1 MLFFLTAEK
10 DGKIIFHLS
19 LYMKGITVHTVC
31 FAVCPPYLWVSVG
44 ECQWIL
50 FSAQQGRAV
59 LLLGRKIL
67 KNSYVDI
74 ALDWGHKRYHQVEIN
89 KTNRN

>member
-1 MLFFLTAEK
+1 
-10 DGKIIFHLS
+10 
-19 LYMKGITVHTVC
+19 MKGITVHTVC
-31 FAVCPPYLWVSVG
+31 FAVCPPYLWVLVSVSG
-44 ECQWIL
+44 
-50 FSAQQGRAV
+50 FSFQHNKGRAV
-59 LLLGRKIL
+59 LLLGQKIL